1 MIGAAVAQY
10 DNDSDHEGDGQDDFF
25 GSFTE
30 HEVDSR
36 GRLETTISH
45 DHVLSASNRIL
56 KSGVLDLLEDW
67 EQIDNPIPGQGGRPS
82 IINRHAILVGLLLL
96 AAEKNSM
103 WIRNLNRLFYRR
115 LTAESR
121 EYLGLPSP
129 VASFGIASREETRW
143 EKNVGNSLHRL
154 LKLMDPYPMKRYV
167 NLAYSQIRD
176 VLEAHD
182 ANREKVARARLN
194 TFTNALLLMTFNE
207 QPRRLRR
214 ISKNL
219 DISFDQT
226 VIHSPTLGK
235 QYTPKRLK
243 ERIAAEIA
251 AIESGDID
259 EIRRLSK
266 TSTVDPFAGYHAKGD
281 ASRSDHKPGTRDTTS
296 PTRTSGKDEE
306 FTWGWEV
313 NIAVRVDS
321 ESPKDARFP
330 QLAVAATLSMPN
342 VGVSEEAVELMRLA
356 LATGLSPGLADADK
370 QYWANATVARLH
382 QPAHEL
388 GWTPSTDYR
397 IDRLGP
403 QGKDK
408 QLGSKDGVIFIEGSR
423 YCPGTPTALQMA
435 SVDHEKQ
442 QNGVDDAVYQIR
454 IDARLA
460 FKVHAKERPD
470 EKGRQPVSCPARGNS
485 PTVTCPIFELL
496 MERDRKTLPT
506 VADKER
512 PRVEDEDAPNLDF
525 LPKICR
531 QHSVSL
537 QIEDDLRTSQGFQ
550 YKSKEWHEF
559 HKHARNSIEGLNGN
573 AKDDGQEG
581 IDSTSRRR
589 VRGFA
594 AAAVF
599 MAVLLTTFN
608 LRTITSFIKKEK
620 AAEQIGKPRDPQK
633 EIVGRRRDRVSV
645 NSYTGTMPRDPI
657 LVQYHQGILASPLRT

>member
-1 MIGAAVAQY
+1 VIGTALSEY
-10 DNDSDHEGDGQDDFF
+10 DTDSSYDSDDQDDFF
-25 GSFTE
+25 GGFTE
-30 HEVDSR
+30 REVDSR
-36 GRLETTISH
+36 GRLETTI
-45 DHVLSASNRIL
+45 DHEDVLKASRRIF
-56 KSGVLDLLEDW
+56 KSGVLNLLEDW

-82 IINRHAILVGLLLL
+82 IINRHAILVGLILL
-96 AAEKNSM
+96 AEEKNSL

-121 EYLGLPSP
+121 EYLGLPTP
-129 VASFGIASREETRW
+129 VASFGIAWREEIRW
-143 EKNVGNSLHRL
+143 EKNIGNSLHRVL
-154 LKLMDPYPMKRYV
+154 RLMDPYPMKRYV
-167 NLAYSQIRD
+167 NLAFSQIRD

-182 ANREKVARARLN
+182 ANREKIARARLN
-194 TFTNALLLMTFNE
+194 QFTNALLLMTFNE

-214 ISKNL
+214 ISKTL

-226 VIHSPTLGK
+226 VIHSPTLSK
-235 QYTPKRLK
+235 HYSPKRLQEK
-243 ERIAAEIA
+243 IAAEVA

-266 TSTVDPFAGYHAKGD
+266 TSTVDPFAGYHAKGETN
-281 ASRSDHKPGTRDTTS
+281 RSDHKPGTRDTTS
-296 PTRTSGKDEE
+296 PTGYTAKDTE

-342 VGVSEEAVELMRLA
+342 IGVSEEAVELMRVA
-356 LATGLSPGLADADK
+356 LATGLKPGLADADK

-382 QPAHEL
+382 KPANEL
-388 GWTPSTDYR
+388 GWTPSTEYR

-408 QLGSKDGVIFIEGSR
+408 QLGSKDGVVFIEGSR

-435 SVDHEKQ
+435 SVDHEKK
-442 QNGVDDAVYQIR
+442 QNGVDLAVYKVR
-454 IDARLA
+454 IETRRA
-460 FKVHAKERPD
+460 FQVHAKERPD

-496 MERDRKTLPT
+496 MERDGKTLPSI
-506 VADKER
+506 ADKER
-512 PRVEDEDAPNLDF
+512 PRVEDDDAPDLDF

-531 QHSVSL
+531 QHSVTL
-537 QIEDDLRTSQGFQ
+537 QKEDDLRTSQGFQ
-550 YKSKEWHEF
+550 YKSDEWEEF
-559 HKHARNSIEGLNGN
+559 HTHARNSIEGLNGN
-573 AKDDGQEG
+573 AKDAGQES
-581 IDSTSRRR
+581 IDAKSRRR

-608 LRTITSFIKKEK
+608 LRRITSFIKEER
-620 AAEQIGKPRDPQK
+620 AAEQKGKSPDPQNK
-633 EIVGRRRDRVSV
+633 IKGRRRDRVSV
-645 NSYTGTMPRDPI
+645 NAYTGTLPKDPI
-657 LVQYHQGILASPLRT
+657 LLQYHLGTLASPLRT